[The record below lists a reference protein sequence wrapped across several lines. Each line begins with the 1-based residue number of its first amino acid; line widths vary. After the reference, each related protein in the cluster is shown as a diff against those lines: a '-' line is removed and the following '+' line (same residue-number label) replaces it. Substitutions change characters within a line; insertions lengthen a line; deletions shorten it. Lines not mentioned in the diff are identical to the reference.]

1 MTDIEKARRHAIA
14 QYREK
19 HRPHR
24 KPTRFEQILLDVGCQ
39 NFAEGWDAAVKALQ
53 ECESI
58 RQIAMPFS
66 RA

>member
-14 QYREK
+14 QYREQ

-24 KPTRFEQILLDVGCQ
+24 KPTPFEQVLLNVGCRT
-39 NFAEGWDAAVKALQ
+39 FAEGFDAAVKAQQ
-53 ECESI
+53 ECEDM

-66 RA
+66 KV